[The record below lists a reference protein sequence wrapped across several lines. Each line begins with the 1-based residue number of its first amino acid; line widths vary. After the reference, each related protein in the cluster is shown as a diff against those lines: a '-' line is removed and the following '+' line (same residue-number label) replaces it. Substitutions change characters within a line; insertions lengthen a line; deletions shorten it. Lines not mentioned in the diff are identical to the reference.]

1 MEVEADDLSGNVGG
15 GDGGEARRVPA
26 AATADD
32 GEEEDKDSEE
42 NQSMPGPLENG
53 EYAGEDIISQRK
65 NLETNIIEFKVKWVG
80 HQKTTFEP
88 MINLY
93 NSKQLVKKFK
103 KNQKRLAAKRR
114 KEERLLLFQQAAAPP
129 HHPVSASNSA
139 ASSSQK
145 EAAEEDEAEGGDAR
159 PALDAREAVGVDED
173 MEVAAEDDQAEGGDA
188 RPALDAREAVGVDE
202 DMEVAAEDDQAEGGE
217 AAPRAQK
224 SNKIEGD
231 RALRSTMVL
240 VNAQDEL
247 DKLYNT
253 PCASYPSFKCRSK
266 KRKTVFFEFY
276 QDPFVP

>member
-1 MEVEADDLSGNVGG
+1 MEAEADELGG
-15 GDGGEARRVPA
+15 GGGGGIARWVPA

-53 EYAGEDIISQRK
+53 KYAGEDIISQRK

-173 MEVAAEDDQAEGGDA
+173 MEVAAEDDQAEGG
-188 RPALDAREAVGVDE
+188 
-202 DMEVAAEDDQAEGGE
+202 E

-231 RALRSTMVL
+231 RALRSTMAL
-240 VNAQDEL
+240 VNVQDEH
-247 DKLYNT
+247 DKLYKT
-253 PCASYPSFKCRSK
+253 PLAFSPSFKYRLK
-266 KRKTVFFEFY
+266 KKKSSFFEFY